1 MPRGLILDEKE
12 IEKIGDGDTTGEKHL
27 QEYLGPQTPILA
39 KKCGDFF
46 PFFERANIFMNAAPN
61 YGK

>member
-1 MPRGLILDEKE
+1 MDEKE

-27 QEYLGPQTPILA
+27 QEYLGPQTPILE

-46 PFFERANIFMNAAPN
+46 PFFERVNIFMNAAPN

>member
-1 MPRGLILDEKE
+1 MPRGLISDEKE
-12 IEKIGDGDTTGEKHL
+12 IEKIGDGDTPGEKHL
-27 QEYLGPQTPILA
+27 QEYLGPQTPILE
-39 KKCGDFF
+39 KMWRFL